1 MKLVDRDI
9 VEHLNG
15 LLETERA
22 AAAAIPGLISMA
34 TTPAMGRLFEKL
46 QDDEAW
52 SCAGLTRVI
61 KHLGGKAS
69 HDTGDVAHNVQGRPS
84 LRERLSLLN
93 RGHAGVVER
102 LGWLLEHEL
111 DRETGGFLRQMR
123 SLHAENVHLC
133 EELIT
138 TLTPESRHGATLSP
152 GEGERA
158 G

>member
-1 MKLVDRDI
+1 MKLVDRDT
-9 VEHLNG
+9 VERLKG
-15 LLETERA
+15 LLEAERA
-22 AAAAIPGLISMA
+22 AAAAVSGLISMA

-46 QDDEAW
+46 RDDEAW

-69 HDTGDVAHNVQGRPS
+69 HDGGDVAQNVQGSPS

-93 RGHAGVVER
+93 RDHAGVVKR
-102 LGWLLEHEL
+102 LDRLLEQEL

-138 TLTPESRHGATLSP
+138 TLSPSGRGRHPLP
-152 GEGERA
+152 REGERA
-158 G
+158 R